1 MTGRELIVYILQ
13 NHLEDKPVLEDGK
26 FVGFL
31 SVDDAAVKFNVGPST
46 VKTWIA
52 LGLMTGVKVGD
63 VIYIPDIPRN
73 YAQLTIICE

>member
-13 NHLEDKPVLEDGK
+13 NQLEDKPVIENGM

-31 SVDDAAVKFNVGPST
+31 SVEDVAVRFNVGPAT

-52 LGLMTGVKVGD
+52 LGLIEGVKVGD
-63 VIYIPDIPRN
+63 VVYIPDLPRN
-73 YAQLTIICE
+73 YAQLTIVC